1 MKPYV
6 ILTDSGCD
14 IAPELLQEWGVKCIS
29 LTFRFDGDETEY
41 GSNDMTVS
49 EFYNHMR
56 NGKTAKTSAIN
67 SARFRSFFEEELKA
81 GNDVL
86 YIGFSSGLSSTY
98 GTGRMVAEQLRAEYP
113 DQTILT
119 IDSLAASAGQGLL
132 VAIAARRKNEGVGI
146 KELADEIESYIPR
159 LCHWFTVDDLVY
171 LKRGGRVSPTVAFVG
186 NMLGIK
192 PILHVDDEGH
202 LIPMGK
208 VRGRKTSIATLAQKY
223 GELLENADVN
233 EAFISHGD
241 CLADAQEL
249 KTILETQ
256 YGARVTL
263 ITSVGTVIGAHSGP
277 GTLALFFIGKHK

>member
-14 IAPELLQEWGVKCIS
+14 IAPELLQEWGVKSIS

-41 GSNDMTVS
+41 ANNDMTTS

-56 NGKTAKTSAIN
+56 EGKTAKTSAIN
-67 SARFRSFFEEELKA
+67 LARFREFFEQELKE

-98 GTGRMVAEQLRAEYP
+98 STGRMVAEQLATDYP

-119 IDSLAASAGQGLL
+119 VDSLAASAGQGLL
-132 VAIAARRKNEGVGI
+132 VALAARRKNEGVGI
-146 KELADEIESYIPR
+146 KELADEIRSYVPR
-159 LCHWFTVDDLVY
+159 MCHWFTVDDLVY

-202 LIPMGK
+202 LVPMGK

-223 GELLENADVN
+223 GELLESRDVN

-249 KTILETQ
+249 KNILERQ

-263 ITSVGTVIGAHSGP
+263 ITPVGTVIGAHSGP